1 MNNTIYRGKN
11 LQKVAGNIYSYRG
24 NKFIVRYSAKEDCW
38 GFQPLGTRQFSKST
52 CGLGKY
58 YEEMGLVKGKEKK
71 QSSCRPNKVINVET
85 GKTLEEDM
93 TEISVK
99 DFGSQEKVIHPTEK
113 ISKTKVYSKEEKDTP
128 VETEYDFKP
137 VATYSKEDCVNHEGE
152 YPSDR
157 WVNNIFKYL
166 NKTGNTMM
174 TPTELLKKALDL
186 DYYYMSKKQQKVWMY
201 TKASLRTDS
210 RFIVINK
217 TGSFGREYELVS
229 LRK

>member
-1 MNNTIYRGKN
+1 MNNTIYRGEN
-11 LQKVAGNIYSYRG
+11 LQKVAGNIYSYKG
-24 NKFIVRYSAKEDCW
+24 NKFIVIYSTKQDCW
-38 GFQPLGTRQFSKST
+38 GFQPLGTKKFFKTISEVGSYFEK
-52 CGLGKY
+52 
-58 YEEMGLVKGKEKK
+58 MGLVNNKEKK
-71 QSSCRPNKVINVET
+71 QSSYRPNKVVNVES
-85 GKTLEEDM
+85 GKTLKEDM

-99 DFGSQEKVIHPTEK
+99 DFVSQEKAIHPTEK
-113 ISKTKVYSKEEKDTP
+113 ISKTKVYSKEEKNAP
-128 VETEYDFKP
+128 AKTEYDFKP
-137 VATYSKEDCVNHEGE
+137 VATYSKEDHVNHEGE

-157 WVNNIFKYL
+157 WVNSIFKYL

-174 TPTELLKKALDL
+174 TPAELLKKALDL

-217 TGSFGREYELVS
+217 AGSFGREYELVS